1 MAGAETTATLLS
13 GATYFLLNNPEA
25 MKKLSDEVRQAFQS
39 EDEIT
44 FNAVSSLPYLK
55 ACIEEGLRLYPP
67 TPGGLPRTVPEG
79 GATVC
84 GNYVPEKVC
93 PFEAV

>member
-1 MAGAETTATLLS
+1 
-13 GATYFLLNNPEA
+13 
-25 MKKLSDEVRQAFQS
+25 MKKLTDEVRQAFQS

-84 GNYVPEKVC
+84 GTYVPEKVC
-93 PFEAV
+93 LLC

>member
-1 MAGAETTATLLS
+1 LT
-13 GATYFLLNNPEA
+13 
-25 MKKLSDEVRQAFQS
+25 DEVRQAFQS

-84 GNYVPEKVC
+84 GTYVPEKVC
-93 PFEAV
+93 LLYSDLLSLANHHRPLSPSTNTP